1 MCKTS
6 CRVVVCDYM
15 LCVYNIC
22 SGYEDLSSR
31 WVWCSYCCDCG
42 SAPMGCKNP
51 MHWMERDSF
60 DTGKRNHMQRHLE
73 NYDANNDED
82 GKFLASM
89 APRQVGMPAF
99 LNPAFLP
106 QPQTVSPNIFDLRS
120 LAHRSPNTDRAI
132 LDLAQKNCTFD
143 LSCPSPEPSG
153 EKEYVT
159 DGESNSTERV
169 IAAPLG
175 AEGDRAYDAE
185 VTGVNE
191 RKRKRNAIEEDLAQE
206 AANAL
211 IALAQKCS

>member
-1 MCKTS
+1 MLFFFPASSDGFGART
-6 CRVVVCDYM
+6 VVTAVV
-15 LCVYNIC
+15 L
-22 SGYEDLSSR
+22 R
-31 WVWCSYCCDCG
+31 WVARTKRTGWNETRSTQ
-42 SAPMGCKNP
+42 
-51 MHWMERDSF
+51 ERGITCRSRIVWHVLTNRLIF
-60 DTGKRNHMQRHLE
+60 RLQRHLE

-89 APRQVGMPAF
+89 APRQVGMPVF
-99 LNPAFLP
+99 LKPAFLP
-106 QPQTVSPNIFDLRS
+106 QPPRVSPNIFDLRS
-120 LAHRSPNTDRAI
+120 LAHIPPSTDRAI
-132 LDLAQKNCTFD
+132 LELAQKNCTFD